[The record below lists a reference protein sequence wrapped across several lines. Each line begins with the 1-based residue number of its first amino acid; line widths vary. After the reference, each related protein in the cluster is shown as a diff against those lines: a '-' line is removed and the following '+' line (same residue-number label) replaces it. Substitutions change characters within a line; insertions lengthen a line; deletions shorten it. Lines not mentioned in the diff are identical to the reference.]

1 MSLPR
6 LTLAISVVIATLLAC
21 LAPRGSSP
29 AETIPARELLLLV
42 QKGSGHNYT
51 YDRATSEALEATAV
65 PRPAEEASVAALES
79 ALLDAGFRLKPVG
92 PGNLKVF
99 LVERAGA

>member
-6 LTLAISVVIATLLAC
+6 LTLAISLVIATLIAC

-51 YDRATSEALEATAV
+51 YDRATGEALDATAV
-65 PRPAEEASVAALES
+65 PRPAKEASVAALES
-79 ALLDAGFRLKPVG
+79 ALRDAGFHLSPVG
-92 PGNLKVF
+92 PEHLRVF
-99 LVERAGA
+99 LVERART